1 MACHE
6 FGNEEDEGLFAAFGF
21 VNDGWRVI
29 EFQFVFFEEVDR
41 GLCFDS
47 DTVSAIHL
55 VSVIDGVDDAVVFE
69 IVVRGSREGAVWGDD
84 GESVFGS

>member
-41 GLCFDS
+41 GC
-47 DTVSAIHL
+47 VSTRTPFPRFIWSVL
-55 VSVIDGVDDAVVFE
+55 SMVSMMP
-69 IVVRGSREGAVWGDD
+69 
-84 GESVFGS
+84 